1 MKAIKPIDKTISK
14 NNSSFLMSKFNLA
27 SFEINK
33 KLTMLNYIKNL
44 LKQGLYLLD
53 KCFQRNHFRKLLQL
67 H

>member
-53 KCFQRNHFRKLLQL
+53 K
-67 H
+67 